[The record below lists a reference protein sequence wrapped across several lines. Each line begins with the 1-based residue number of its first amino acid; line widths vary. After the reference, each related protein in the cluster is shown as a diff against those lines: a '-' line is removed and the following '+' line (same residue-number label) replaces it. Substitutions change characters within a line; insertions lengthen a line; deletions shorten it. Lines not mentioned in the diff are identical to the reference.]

1 MCFLSLEVEEG
12 KGKRVVSLLLFVGVG
27 VVVRV
32 RGERK
37 GNYAM
42 LCERPLLERVVWAL
56 VGARRRRRTERNY
69 EEGFLR
75 NWTFILGF
83 LLHAFF
89 LPHFSFIDNRTC
101 DDM

>member
-42 LCERPLLERVVWAL
+42 LCYASDL
-56 VGARRRRRTERNY
+56 
-69 EEGFLR
+69 
-75 NWTFILGF
+75 
-83 LLHAFF
+83 
-89 LPHFSFIDNRTC
+89 C
-101 DDM
+101 

>member
-1 MCFLSLEVEEG
+1 MGGGNWGVVCFLSLEVEEG

-42 LCERPLLERVVWAL
+42 LCYASDL
-56 VGARRRRRTERNY
+56 
-69 EEGFLR
+69 
-75 NWTFILGF
+75 
-83 LLHAFF
+83 
-89 LPHFSFIDNRTC
+89 C
-101 DDM
+101 